1 MSDVALLRPGAG
13 LTTAAVAAA
22 LLAGCG
28 GGSKNA
34 SNPASTQA
42 SGPATSAST
51 APTAT
56 KPPPRASGHV
66 SRSRGVSIRVPRG
79 WHEVRP
85 RTRATVW
92 PVPLRAT
99 ATFRLPPIHANA
111 SCSKAVIDA
120 LRASPHGVYM
130 LIAEY
135 TKPQPHG
142 FPSPPPIGPRP
153 NLAHLDLR
161 PAEVECWDDGLS
173 GAARFTDHGR
183 AFYAEMLLGR
193 DVTAGERRKA
203 LRALAS
209 LRVGRA

>member
-13 LTTAAVAAA
+13 LTTAFVAAT

-34 SNPASTQA
+34 SNPASAGA
-42 SGPATSAST
+42 SKPATT
-51 APTAT
+51 APTTMSPAA
-56 KPPPRASGHV
+56 KPRPRSGHV

-79 WHEVRP
+79 WHDVRP
-85 RTRATVW
+85 RTRAKVW

-99 ATFRLPPIHANA
+99 ASFRLPPLHANA

-183 AFYAEMLLGR
+183 AFYAELLLGR
-193 DVTAGERRKA
+193 DVTAAERRKA